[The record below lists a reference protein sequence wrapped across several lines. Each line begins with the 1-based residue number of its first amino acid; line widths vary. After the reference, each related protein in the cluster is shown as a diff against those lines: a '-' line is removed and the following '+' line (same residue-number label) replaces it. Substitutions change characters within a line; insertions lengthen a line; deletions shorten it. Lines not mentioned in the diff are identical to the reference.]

1 MPRPAKVL
9 FLSSCVRGG
18 GAGWS
23 LYYLLK
29 HLDRARIDPIVVVP
43 ERGIF
48 DRRFDALGVRV
59 ETPSGLPHRVRQQ
72 RFESDSLGT
81 RAASLAMNLGGMA
94 SLLPRLA
101 ALVRR
106 EGVQLVYANNMMVK
120 PVGALSAQLARVPC
134 VLHVRN
140 IHETPSAVAF
150 YGAVAR
156 VPAVR
161 RIVANSAASAVPYRR
176 AAPDK
181 VVVIHNGVDLSEYDL
196 GANARGSF
204 RDAHGLRGK
213 TIVGFTGNLIPRKG
227 LEPLVR
233 AAARVLPGRDD
244 VVFVALGRTPMGQPE
259 DWGARYEALAAELG
273 IADRFRFLGF
283 VDDVRAAV
291 ADFDVLALPSLQ
303 EPFGRSIIEAMAL
316 GTAVVASDVGGI
328 PEIITSG
335 EDGLLVP
342 PSDPDALAEA
352 LASLIDDPDRRLAIA
367 KAGRRRI
374 ETSFD
379 VARLTERLQ
388 DVLLA
393 AIEADPRFGHERGSG

>member
-1 MPRPAKVL
+1 MREPAKIL

-29 HLDRARIDPIVVVP
+29 HLDRTRVDPIVVVP

-48 DRRFDALGVRV
+48 DARFDALGVRV
-59 ETPSGLPHRVRQQ
+59 ETPAGLPHRVRQQ
-72 RFESDSLGT
+72 RFAGDSVGT
-81 RAASLAMNLGGMA
+81 RAASLALNLGGMA
-94 SLLPRLA
+94 SLVPRLA

-120 PVGALSAQLARVPC
+120 PLAALSAQLAGVPC

-140 IHETPSAVAF
+140 IHEAPAAVAF

-176 AAPDK
+176 AAPGK

-196 GANARGSF
+196 EASARGSF
-204 RDAHGLRGK
+204 RAAHGLQGK

-259 DWGARYEALAAELG
+259 DWGARYQALADELG
-273 IADRFRFLGF
+273 IADRFLFPGF

-316 GTAVVASDVGGI
+316 GTPVVASDVGGI
-328 PEIITSG
+328 PEIITHPQ
-335 EDGLLVP
+335 DGVLVP
-342 PSDPDALAEA
+342 PGDVEA
-352 LASLIDDPDRRLAIA
+352 LAAALGSLLDDADRRRAIA
-367 KAGRRRI
+367 AAGRRRI
-374 ETSFD
+374 ETAFD
-379 VARLTERLQ
+379 VASLTERLQ
-388 DVLLA
+388 GVLLG
-393 AIEADPRFGHERGSG
+393 AIGC

>member
-1 MPRPAKVL
+1 MARPAKIL

-29 HLDRARIDPIVVVP
+29 HLDRDRVDPIVVVP

-48 DRRFDALGVRV
+48 DRRFEALGVRV
-59 ETPSGLPHRVRQQ
+59 ETPAGLPHRVRQQ
-72 RFESDSLGT
+72 RFASDSVGT
-81 RAASLAMNLGGMA
+81 RTASLAMNLGGMA
-94 SLLPRLA
+94 SLVPRLA

-106 EGVQLVYANNMMVK
+106 EGVELVYANNMMVK
-120 PVGALSAQLARVPC
+120 PLAALTAQLARVPC
-134 VLHVRN
+134 VLHARN
-140 IHETPSAVAF
+140 IHEAPAAVAF

-161 RIVANSAASAVPYRR
+161 RIITNSSASAVPYRR
-176 AAPDK
+176 AAPGK
-181 VVVIHNGVDLSEYDL
+181 VIVIHNGVDLEEYDL
-196 GANARGSF
+196 PAHARGTF
-204 RDAHGLRGK
+204 RAAHGLKGK

-273 IADRFRFLGF
+273 IADRFLFPGF

-316 GTAVVASDVGGI
+316 GTPVVASDVGGI
-328 PEIITSG
+328 PEIITNG
-335 EDGLLVP
+335 EDGVLVP
-342 PSDPDALAEA
+342 PGDAEA
-352 LASLIDDPDRRLAIA
+352 LAGALASMLDHPERRRAIA
-367 KAGRRRI
+367 DAGRRRI

-379 VARLTERLQ
+379 VARLTERVQ
-388 DVLLA
+388 SVLLG
-393 AIEADPRFGHERGSG
+393 AIGRDRAGLG